1 MKKRITIFLALL
13 VAVSMLLAACG
24 PAEEVEET
32 PGVAE
37 PGLEATEPLATEPV
51 ITVEPTEPLVTE
63 PLATEPVETVE
74 ATEAVTETEVVPPT
88 GLVDP
93 GRLSNWLDFDVFSA
107 ETDEQIG
114 SVEDIV
120 LDFDQ
125 DQVQYLLVEV
135 GGFLGIGSK
144 TVAVPLDRAELRL
157 AGEGE
162 ADDETAFVVQATE
175 EELEQA
181 PEFDPGLLPELGVP
195 AVDWDVDIENFWVGG
210 ITAEETP
217 AATEVATEEPAVT
230 EAVTEEPGAVEAEL
244 QGVILASDLLGMTI
258 RSADGDDIAE
268 VQDVVVDSDTGE
280 IQYLVIST
288 NLEELGG
295 NWVLVPPQGFSVNVD
310 EDVLVM
316 NVGQDVLINAPNF
329 AEDEFPDSS
338 VEGWD
343 AEIDTFWQ
351 TEIES

>member
-1 MKKRITIFLALL
+1 MKKKFTIFLALL
-13 VAVSMLLAACG
+13 AALSMLLAACG

-32 PGVAE
+32 PGVTE
-37 PGLEATEPLATEPV
+37 PAFAPTEPLEATEPVMTIEP
-51 ITVEPTEPLVTE
+51 TE

-125 DQVQYLLVEV
+125 EQVDYILVEV

-144 TVAVPLDRAELRL
+144 TVAIPYDRLELQL

-162 ADDETAFVVQATE
+162 ADDETAFIVQATE
-175 EELEQA
+175 EELERA
-181 PEFDPGLLPELGVP
+181 PEFDPDLLPELGEP
-195 AVDWDVDIENFWVGG
+195 AVDWDADIESFWVGG
-210 ITAEETP
+210 VTTTEETP
-217 AATEVATEEPAVT
+217 VATEVGTEEPVAT
-230 EAVTEEPGAVEAEL
+230 EAVTEEPGAAVEAEL

-258 RSADGDDIAE
+258 RNSDGDDIGQVE
-268 VQDVVVDSDTGE
+268 DVVVDPDTGE
-280 IQYLVIST
+280 IQYLAIST
-288 NLEELGG
+288 NLEELDS
-295 NWVLVPPQGFSVNVD
+295 NWVAVPPRGFSVNAD
-310 EDVLVM
+310 EDVLVL
-316 NVGQDVLINAPNF
+316 NVSQDVLIGAPNF
-329 AEDEFPDSS
+329 VADEFPDTTI
-338 VEGWD
+338 EGWD
-343 AEIDTFWQ
+343 ADIETFWQ